1 MSILL
6 QKLLFGRNLF
16 LQTLLLLMLI
26 SPVMS
31 NSAFAQKKVGAGG
44 FMEYMNTTWI
54 PDKGLKSYGFDSWQM
69 ENAIYNRINLTWTP
83 VKDLEFHAG
92 IRNNFVFGPMV
103 STYNTFFES
112 AGTSYSKLLT
122 QDDGY
127 MDLTWKISGDNSNV
141 LYTNVDRLY
150 FQYTISKFELTV
162 GRQRINWGKNLVWTP
177 NDIFNAFN
185 YFDFNYIERPG
196 SDAVLLQYYTGAFSS
211 VQVASKLSYR
221 SETIDSLTTEK
232 KLSLTSAAIYKF
244 NKWNYDFQF
253 FAGNMVTDIT
263 AGLGWSGNIGG
274 AGFSGEI
281 SWFRDR
287 ENFSDT
293 TGIVIASLSGNY
305 VFKNQISANVSFIFN
320 SDGSKGLAW
329 ESSSLFGNAFSNMF
343 SSSLNVKSLTPSRL
357 DLFAQLSYPATPLI
371 NVAFSG
377 IYNPWDNSAYVS
389 PNVTISLT
397 ENINLMLLGQ
407 IFTGKQQSEFG
418 DIGQMYFLDLK
429 WSF

>member
-6 QKLLFGRNLF
+6 QKLSFGRNLSF
-16 LQTLLLLMLI
+16 KTLLLLILTFFAI
-26 SPVMS
+26 SNP
-31 NSAFAQKKVGAGG
+31 AFAQKKVGAGG
-44 FMEYMNTTWI
+44 FLEYMNTTWI

-69 ENAIYNRINLTWTP
+69 ENAIYNRINLSWTP

-92 IRNNFVFGPMV
+92 VRNNFVFGPMV

-112 AGTSYSKLLT
+112 AGTNYSKLLT

-274 AGFSGEI
+274 AGFSGEV

-293 TGIVIASLSGNY
+293 TGVVIASLSGNY
-305 VFKNQISANVSFIFN
+305 VFKNQISADVSFIFN
-320 SDGSKGLAW
+320 SDGSMGLAW

-371 NVAFSG
+371 NVTFSG